1 MIGRQLPLFSVTET
15 WVDTSQ
21 YACFIFGRL
30 VFWTFDNGTAFV
42 PRLHV
47 NVVSNQS
54 SRIVPEF
61 TGDSVSSGPDVF

>member
-1 MIGRQLPLFSVTET
+1 MSGWQLSLFSVTRT
-15 WVDTSQ
+15 WVDSSQ
-21 YACFIFGRL
+21 YGCFYFGRL
-30 VFWTFDNGTAFV
+30 AFWTFDNGTAFV
-42 PRLHV
+42 PRLHL